1 MSLILLALQL
11 EQVISDRAK
20 ANLVTS
26 TGGANP
32 RPLAISPNPVT
43 PINTR
48 AEIAK
53 NTGVIIFD
61 KSGRSVRPCARGQHE
76 TGTIVPVLSLVR
88 PCARGQHTAFG
99 SEGVPEVC
107 FGITTKLS

>member
-20 ANLVTS
+20 GNLVTS

-53 NTGVIIFD
+53 NSGVSSPRGRSRTHLTVEHHKEIDPRGASRLMMSFD
-61 KSGRSVRPCARGQHE
+61 KHSSSKHQP
-76 TGTIVPVLSLVR
+76 
-88 PCARGQHTAFG
+88 
-99 SEGVPEVC
+99 
-107 FGITTKLS
+107 